1 MGLIVQKYGGSS
13 VADAGCIRRV
23 ASRILETYQ
32 GGHQVVVIVSAM
44 GDTTDDLIKLAHQIT
59 ATPSDREMDMLMS
72 TGEQVSVA
80 MLAMALHAM
89 GAEAVSL
96 TGPQAGIF
104 TDAMHR
110 KAKIMGINPRRI
122 RKHLKAGQIVIVA
135 GFQGQTPGHDIAT
148 LGRGGSDT
156 TAVALAAALKADR
169 CQIFTDV
176 EGVYSADPRIVKQ
189 ACKLNE
195 IAYDEMLELA
205 SLGAK
210 VLVSRSVEFAKKYGV
225 ELEVLSS
232 FSKVPGTIVKEEV
245 KSMEDIIVRGV
256 SVDKDEVKIT
266 LAGVPD
272 HPGVAARLFKD
283 LAGASINI
291 DMIVQNI
298 SAQGITDIS
307 FTVPE
312 EDLAKTRRVMQT
324 AAKSAGVQAVNVDAD
339 IAKVSIVGVGM
350 RGHSGVAFQMF
361 KTLAEQ
367 GINILMISTSEIKIS
382 VIVRKA
388 LADKAM
394 IALHKAFRLDKSRVA
409 RGKPTARVKV
419 PRK

>member
-1 MGLIVQKYGGSS
+1 
-13 VADAGCIRRV
+13 
-23 ASRILETYQ
+23 
-32 GGHQVVVIVSAM
+32 
-44 GDTTDDLIKLAHQIT
+44 
-59 ATPSDREMDMLMS
+59 
-72 TGEQVSVA
+72 
-80 MLAMALHAM
+80 
-89 GAEAVSL
+89 
-96 TGPQAGIF
+96 
-104 TDAMHR
+104 
-110 KAKIMGINPRRI
+110 
-122 RKHLKAGQIVIVA
+122 VIVA
-135 GFQGQTPGHDIAT
+135 GIQGQTPTQDIAT

-176 EGVYSADPRIVKQ
+176 EGVYSADPRIVKK
-189 ACKLNE
+189 ARKLNE

-210 VLVSRSVEFAKKYGV
+210 VLMSRSVEFAKKYGV

-245 KSMEDIIVRGV
+245 KSMENIIVRGV
-256 SVDKDEVKIT
+256 SADKDEVKIT

-283 LAGASINI
+283 LAAASINI

-298 SAQGITDIS
+298 SAQGVTDIS

-312 EDLAKTRRVMQT
+312 EDLAKTRRLMQT

-339 IAKVSIVGVGM
+339 IAKISIVGVGM

-361 KTLAEQ
+361 KTLAEH

-394 IALHKAFRLDKSRVA
+394 IALHKVFQLDKARVA
-409 RGKPTARVKV
+409 RGKSVAKAKV
-419 PRK
+419 QRR

>member
-1 MGLIVQKYGGSS
+1 
-13 VADAGCIRRV
+13 
-23 ASRILETYQ
+23 
-32 GGHQVVVIVSAM
+32 
-44 GDTTDDLIKLAHQIT
+44 
-59 ATPSDREMDMLMS
+59 
-72 TGEQVSVA
+72 
-80 MLAMALHAM
+80 
-89 GAEAVSL
+89 
-96 TGPQAGIF
+96 
-104 TDAMHR
+104 
-110 KAKIMGINPRRI
+110 
-122 RKHLKAGQIVIVA
+122 
-135 GFQGQTPGHDIAT
+135 
-148 LGRGGSDT
+148 
-156 TAVALAAALKADR
+156 
-169 CQIFTDV
+169 
-176 EGVYSADPRIVKQ
+176 
-189 ACKLNE
+189 
-195 IAYDEMLELA
+195 MLELA

-232 FSKVPGTIVKEEV
+232 FSKAPGTIVKEEV
-245 KSMEDIIVRGV
+245 KSMEDIVVRGV
-256 SVDKDEVKIT
+256 SADKDEVKIT

-298 SAQGITDIS
+298 SAQGMTDIS

-324 AAKSAGVQAVNVDAD
+324 AAKGVGVHAVNVDAD

-394 IALHKAFRLDKSRVA
+394 IALHKAFRLDKARVA
-409 RGKPTARVKV
+409 RAKPAAKAKV
-419 PRK
+419 RRK